1 MKIERSSPCGVGS
14 RLAYYTLLVQ
24 GSCHAGLLAGKAR
37 LCVCVCGRAC
47 VCALRV
53 CVLNVSV
60 HAVRANIT
68 SVETIKVRMQ
78 KERKLHTSQVNTM
91 SARKYNRHV
100 RCHVGSCSADTLPCI
115 TGNRHVDHNARM
127 KSTCAPM
134 ARGRE
139 RASIV
144 SRCCTQKQVATLALS
159 FPVQY
164 VAPILK
170 GTEVDRDNGWPAAPD
185 KACEYVR
192 LYAANL
198 ERTALAAFLMARGL
212 LARDV
217 DNWSDRHFCT
227 EEIRGSANR
236 GEWQNAHS
244 TGTAT
249 RWVRTRDAQ

>member
-1 MKIERSSPCGVGS
+1 MLYGQISPAWKQSRCECKKRENCTQARSIQCRHANTTDTYGVMWARAPQILYPASPE
-14 RLAYYTLLVQ
+14 
-24 GSCHAGLLAGKAR
+24 K
-37 LCVCVCGRAC
+37 
-47 VCALRV
+47 
-53 CVLNVSV
+53 
-60 HAVRANIT
+60 
-68 SVETIKVRMQ
+68 KM
-78 KERKLHTSQVNTM
+78 
-91 SARKYNRHV
+91 
-100 RCHVGSCSADTLPCI
+100 
-115 TGNRHVDHNARM
+115 NRHVDHNARM

-198 ERTALAAFLMARGL
+198 ERTALAAFLMARGSL
-212 LARDV
+212 VTWTIGRIAIFAQRKSEDLQIVASGRMRTAPEPPHD
-217 DNWSDRHFCT
+217 
-227 EEIRGSANR
+227 GSAHVTQNR
-236 GEWQNAHS
+236 QG
-244 TGTAT
+244 
-249 RWVRTRDAQ
+249 